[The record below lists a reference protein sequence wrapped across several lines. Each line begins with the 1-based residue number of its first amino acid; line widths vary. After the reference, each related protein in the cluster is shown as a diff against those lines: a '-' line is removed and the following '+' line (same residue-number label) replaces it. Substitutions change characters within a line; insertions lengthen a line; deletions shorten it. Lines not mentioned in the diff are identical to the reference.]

1 MSASAFLCKVTR
13 LDSRAPGRAPR
24 NLPEKGELALMIRL
38 RRLAPLVALAVL
50 ALAPAARVEKEIFSF
65 DKPHTE

>member
-1 MSASAFLCKVTR
+1 
-13 LDSRAPGRAPR
+13 
-24 NLPEKGELALMIRL
+24 MIRL

-65 DKPHTE
+65 DKAHTE